1 MDKEMKKLLLVAVS
15 VGVFLLVTITTAI
28 IVLTPKTQPQENTY
42 SSSIPYS
49 HRNGRT
55 QPEIMPPVP
64 AVISNNKEPIVAIA
78 EEIPEPAEITD
89 RNNGDNYIIGVRQP
103 TAAAV
108 PDTRTPS
115 AGASS
120 QRPAIDPAQ
129 TVTQVRQPASAAQQT
144 QNTSRTQTANNT
156 AASSSRNTTASSSR
170 QTTAPRPAPSRAIND
185 FWVQTGAFSS
195 MVRAEDAKEL
205 LSAKGLTSIID
216 SRIINGQHFY
226 RVRLGPYTT
235 QNEADHWL
243 NIVKV
248 IDGFQS
254 SQVRQTV
261 RGQ

>member
-1 MDKEMKKLLLVAVS
+1 MKKLLLVAVS
-15 VGVFLLVTITTAI
+15 VGVFLLVTITAAI
-28 IVLTPKTQPQENTY
+28 IVLTPKIQPQEFAY
-42 SSSIPYS
+42 SSSIPY
-49 HRNGRT
+49 GRT
-55 QPEIMPPVP
+55 QPAQENLPPIP
-64 AVISNNKEPIVAIA
+64 AVIGNNREPIVAIA

-89 RNNGDNYIIGVRQP
+89 RNNGDNITIGVRQP

-115 AGASS
+115 AGAAS
-120 QRPAIDPAQ
+120 QRPVIDPAQ
-129 TVTQVRQPASAAQQT
+129 TVTPVRQPGAAQQT
-144 QNTSRTQTANNT
+144 QNTSRTQAAGNT
-156 AASSSRNTTASSSR
+156 ASSSSRGTTASRTSSSR
-170 QTTAPRPAPSRAIND
+170 QTTAPRTGTSRTIND

-205 LSAKGLTSIID
+205 LAAKGLVSIID
-216 SRIINGQHFY
+216 SRIVNGQHFY

-243 NIVKV
+243 GIVKV

-254 SQVRQTV
+254 SQVRQTS